1 MEKPTEFNFNF
12 RLKNSVPFEVL
23 ARLKIMFSIDSFNWS
38 EPENCYV
45 VSVTRKSNNYWKRGD
60 IEKFIEDIQPYINER
75 VTEYLG
81 VIKYGKES
89 EILLKK
95 AVCEVEKNLEEDVIN
110 LLGKSVIKKL

>member
-1 MEKPTEFNFNF
+1 MEKPTGFNFNF

-23 ARLKIMFSIDSFNWS
+23 AGLKIMFTVDSFSWS

-45 VSVTRKSNNYWKRGD
+45 VSVTREKNQYWKRGD
-60 IEKFIEDIQPYINER
+60 IEKFIESMQPYINER

-81 VIKYGKES
+81 VIKYGEES

-95 AVCEVEKNLEEDVIN
+95 AVCGIEENLEDGVIN
-110 LLGKSVIKKL
+110 LLGNSVIKKL